1 MYFLLNN
8 VNVQHKGSLFFLIFF
23 IIGCQNRA
31 TSGLLITRGIVVNHC
46 KEEITDIK
54 VIHKPTNAVASFS
67 GILSGTTAE
76 IGFPE
81 KELLALEALVIWNEG
96 NISYQKK
103 LQLPQ
108 KKQFKTAAAQR
119 LVYSIYSGGIVKVEF
134 VNDF

>member
-76 IGFPE
+76 NRLPR
-81 KELLALEALVIWNEG
+81 KRA
-96 NISYQKK
+96 IS
-103 LQLPQ
+103 
-108 KKQFKTAAAQR
+108 A
-119 LVYSIYSGGIVKVEF
+119 
-134 VNDF
+134 